1 MCRHLAYLG
10 PQATLRS
17 VLTDPPSGLLR
28 QSWGPRPPRRPR
40 LPAPPYG
47 LLRQSWAPR
56 QQKHGT
62 VNADGFGVGWYADDD
77 PVPARYR
84 RAVPM
89 WGDASFADL
98 VRVTRTRALLAA
110 VR

>member
-17 VLTDPPSGLLR
+17 VIT
-28 QSWGPRPPRRPR
+28 
-40 LPAPPYG
+40 APPYG
-47 LLRQSWAPR
+47 LLGQPGAPR

-62 VNADGFGVGWYADDD
+62 VNAAGLGVGWYADDD

-98 VRVTRTRALLAA
+98 ARVTRARALLAA
-110 VR
+110 VRSATDGTGPG